1 MASIG
6 GLSSATSS
14 LVSGGGGLHGYGGLA
29 SGLDRD
35 TLIESMTYA
44 TRAKIAK
51 QQQKKQT
58 FQWKQDAYRSVTDKL
73 VALSSK
79 YMDYTNPTTNLSS
92 SSLFAKTNII
102 SNGKNA
108 SKVSITTN
116 GTASADS
123 LTILGVKQMAKN
135 ASATSGSA
143 ASDQVLKTEAI
154 NFGKEDVSVF
164 QDQSLQIKYE
174 GKTYTVNFGE
184 IADSTNQT
192 EVLNQLNKALE
203 NVKTGEGEGENLA
216 KIVQFKK
223 NGSEIALSMADN
235 AQGSATV
242 VGGSEKLLNSMGL
255 KVEKDENGNPKNEEW
270 KIQGNT
276 ITTKGEDGKSGISK
290 GVDFKDRIAGQS
302 LTFSYNGNQVTINMP
317 AADKL
322 KASTEDGAAEHNK
335 QAVLDALQKGFDK
348 AFGQGRIKVDAEAGK
363 NVNEYNFTFK
373 TIKASDGSDDETSVL
388 TLDYGSAGMV
398 GKHRAFH
405 TLAGESN
412 HMNLNA
418 SILDSGLDWKA
429 KVYPDLSSKEQ
440 ELLKKKQENS
450 LTKSEEEELKAIE
463 ETFKG
468 VEKKL
473 DTDAQISIN
482 GKTIKVDK
490 GSSINAIITAINND
504 PDMGVTVS
512 YSKNSDKFTI
522 TSKADGASGKIK
534 LGEGDSSKDENIDI
548 TNILFG
554 SITEDDIK
562 KGKGQDAVIA
572 VQYAGSSEV
581 VELHR
586 GTNTFNQDGLNIT
599 VKGTF
604 GYDESGQVQQ
614 GTGEEVTFEST
625 ANTENILKT
634 IKDMVTAYNEIVDLV
649 NSLVSTKPDRDYAPL
664 TDDQKEEMSEEQ
676 IEKWEKK
683 AKEGILFG
691 DDLLRNLSSD
701 LRFVAGGTLMTA
713 LEDIGISEAS
723 GYTSN
728 GKLTIDENK
737 LKNMLESEPDRVA
750 KLFADPNNGLM
761 TNMKKVTD
769 SYAKTWGTKGSL
781 IARAGSEAS
790 ATSLTDNEIY
800 ASMKDIDSIIKQLQE
815 RLKSEQDRY
824 ISQFTTLETVI
835 ARMNSQSSYLSS
847 MSGGY

>member
-116 GTASADS
+116 GSGSADS

-135 ASATSGSA
+135 ASATSGTA
-143 ASDQVLKTEAI
+143 ASDGVLKTGAI
-154 NFGKEDVSVF
+154 NFGKEEVSVF
-164 QDQSLQIKYE
+164 QDQSLQIKYDDN
-174 GKTYTVNFGE
+174 TYTVNFGE
-184 IADSTNQT
+184 IANSTDAD
-192 EVLNQLNKALE
+192 EVIKQLNAALK
-203 NVKTGEGEGENLA
+203 NVKTGEGEDETLD
-216 KIVQFKK
+216 KLVEFKV
-223 NGSEIALSMADN
+223 NAEGEIALSKTTA
-235 AQGSATV
+235 AQESLAVT
-242 VGGSEKLLNSMGL
+242 GGSEDLLKSLGL
-255 KVEKDENGNPKNEEW
+255 EVKKDENGNPKNEEW
-270 KIQGNT
+270 TIENGNIST
-276 ITTKGEDGKSGISK
+276 QKRADGKSGISK
-290 GVDFKDRIAGQS
+290 EVDFKDRIAGQS

-317 AADKL
+317 SAEEL
-322 KASTEDGAAEHNK
+322 KASTETGAAEHNK
-335 QAVLDALQKGFDK
+335 QAVLNALQKGFDK
-348 AFGQGRIKVDAEAGK
+348 AVGKGRVEVKLENDA
-363 NVNEYNFTFK
+363 FTFK
-373 TIKASDGSDDETSVL
+373 TTLPGGDEDETSVL
-388 TLDYGSAGMV
+388 SLDYGSAGMV

-412 HMNLNA
+412 HLNLYA
-418 SILDSGLDWKA
+418 SIEESGLK
-429 KVYPDLSSKEQ
+429 DLTPADKTNLS
-440 ELLKKKQENS
+440 QENQ
-450 LTKSEEEELKAIE
+450 TIN
-463 ETFKG
+463 
-468 VEKKL
+468 
-473 DTDAQISIN
+473 IN
-482 GKTIKVDK
+482 GTTIDIKK
-490 GSSINAIITAINND
+490 GSTINEIISAINNSD
-504 PDMGVTVS
+504 AGVTVS
-512 YSKNSDKFTI
+512 YMKNSDKLVI
-522 TSKADGASGKIK
+522 TSKEDGASGKIE
-534 LGEGDSSKDENIDI
+534 LGKGDPAKQPGTTDI

-554 SITEDDIK
+554 SITEADIE
-562 KGKGQDAVIA
+562 KGKGQDAIVA

-581 VELHR
+581 IELRR

-604 GYDESGQVQQ
+604 GYDASGQVQQ

-625 ANTENILKT
+625 ANTDNILKT

-701 LRFVAGGTLMTA
+701 LRFVAGGALMNQ
-713 LEDIGISEAS
+713 LEAIGISEAS

-737 LKNMLESEPDRVA
+737 LKNALESEPDKVA
-750 KLFADPNNGLM
+750 KLFSDPNNGLM

-800 ASMKDIDSIIKQLQE
+800 TSMKDIDSIIKQLQE
-815 RLKSEQDRY
+815 RLKNEQDRY

-835 ARMNSQSSYLSS
+835 AQMNSQSSYLSS